1 MRENAPACP
10 KCAKISGDAP
20 QGLCPQCLLLQ
31 ASSPTDATGSGA
43 RFGPE
48 PPSIEALGVAFPQLE
63 IVGLIGRAGMGFVFK
78 ARQPKLDRL
87 VALKI
92 LAETLSADP
101 SFSGRASKRR
111 LLRRFTIRLR
121 RRFRRNCNICF
132 GS

>member
-1 MRENAPACP
+1 MFIVAGEFSDRSDRQRRAVW
-10 KCAKISGDAP
+10 S
-20 QGLCPQCLLLQ
+20 
-31 ASSPTDATGSGA
+31 
-43 RFGPE
+43 E

-63 IVGLIGRAGMGFVFK
+63 IVGLIGRGGMGFVFK

-92 LAETLSADP
+92 LAENAVRRS
-101 SFSGRASKRR
+101 SFSERASKRR

-121 RRFRRNCNICF
+121 SRFRRNCNICF